1 MEERGDRYIH
11 KRFCPYTNEMTFFFF
26 FQKLRVLMQLLN
38 EMLMIDVHM
47 IIIRDFFLKK
57 KIYEYFLNRKLTVRI
72 FSNFL
77 FYKI

>member
-47 IIIRDFFLKK
+47 IIIRDFF
-57 KIYEYFLNRKLTVRI
+57 
-72 FSNFL
+72 
-77 FYKI
+77 

>member
-11 KRFCPYTNEMTFFFF
+11 KRFCPYTNEMNFFF

-47 IIIRDFFLKK
+47 IIIRDFF
-57 KIYEYFLNRKLTVRI
+57 
-72 FSNFL
+72 
-77 FYKI
+77 